1 MNTQVLWQAQQMIHF
16 IFVLAFFFLGRGK
29 KKSHLAFTESLQ
41 SMFKDKTTAN
51 EEPDSGLEKRD

>member
-1 MNTQVLWQAQQMIHF
+1 MASAANDSLHIRVGIL
-16 IFVLAFFFLGRGK
+16 LPGEGK